1 MDGKLSNELAPLSDD
16 QECDFGPYYLRPS
29 SLQSLHIIPSPIRTS
44 ILVRKIRVKQGALRY
59 RRNDENKCVDVS
71 IDYGNYFNA
80 MFRRRS
86 TPNLM
91 GKYPVEDEFCPA
103 LHRLLTARRNWGVTF
118 QF

>member
-80 MFRRRS
+80 TVS
-86 TPNLM
+86 EKVNTEPH
-91 GKYPVEDEFCPA
+91 GEVSC
-103 LHRLLTARRNWGVTF
+103 
-118 QF
+118 